1 MSTSLAYAQPASR
14 PARPDISPAPRPAPR
29 PVERPARRTRPRATY
44 AVITVVSLA
53 IILTAQLLL
62 SIAVS
67 DGAYQ
72 ITALQAEQK
81 ELVRQEEALAEKL
94 DLLGSTQHLAA
105 NAAHLGM
112 VPGSAPLFLDVSTG
126 GVAAA
131 PGTVDRYGCGG
142 ACNVVNNSLLTGM
155 PLVSPQAPAATL
167 ETGTATTTPTP
178 AVSAPEVTAPQGPVD
193 VLPAPVTH

>member
-1 MSTSLAYAQPASR
+1 MSSNLAYAQPVTR
-14 PARPDISPAPRPAPR
+14 PARPDIAPAPTPAARPL
-29 PVERPARRTRPRATY
+29 ERPARRARPRATY

-53 IILTAQLLL
+53 VILTAQLLL

-72 ITALQAEQK
+72 ITALQAQQK
-81 ELVRQEEALAEKL
+81 ELVRQEDALAEKL

-112 VPGSAPLFLDVSTG
+112 VPGSAPLFLDLSTG

-142 ACNVVNNSLLTGM
+142 ACNLVNNTLLTGM
-155 PLVSPQAPAATL
+155 PLASPQAPATTL
-167 ETGTATTTPTP
+167 ETGAATTPTTP
-178 AVSAPEVTAPQGPVD
+178 ATEVAVPQGPVD